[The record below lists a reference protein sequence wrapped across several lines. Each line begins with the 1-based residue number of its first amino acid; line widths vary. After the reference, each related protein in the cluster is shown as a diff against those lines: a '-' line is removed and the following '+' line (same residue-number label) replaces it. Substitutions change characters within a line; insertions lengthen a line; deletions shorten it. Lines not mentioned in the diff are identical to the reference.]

1 MNSELLQIYISGNA
15 TETEKQRVT
24 EWMQES
30 PENMRE
36 YMAQR
41 KLHDIALWR
50 TEPVKT
56 ENKQLKK
63 HFTLRTLWIE
73 TAKIAAIFAVV
84 LLGTYYW
91 SEKHQAEQSESLQSI
106 HVPAGQR
113 AELMLADGTKVW
125 LNSLSTLT
133 FPGHFN
139 GDIRN
144 VKLDGEG
151 YFAVTK
157 NEKQP
162 FIVEVGDIE
171 VKVYGTQFNI
181 STQNKDNIETVL
193 VSGSVSIRHH
203 DQETHLNPSQKAA
216 YTSSG
221 KLTIEEVDVLPYITW
236 KDGNFMFQNES
247 LESVM
252 NKLARWYDLDVFY
265 LNEQTKNIHLSGMM
279 TRYKE
284 VSELFHYFEKISTAR
299 FIIKGRTVTVK

>member
-1 MNSELLQIYISGNA
+1 LNYAESANIS
-15 TETEKQRVT
+15 
-24 EWMQES
+24 
-30 PENMRE
+30 
-36 YMAQR
+36 
-41 KLHDIALWR
+41 
-50 TEPVKT
+50 
-56 ENKQLKK
+56 
-63 HFTLRTLWIE
+63 
-73 TAKIAAIFAVV
+73 TANLINRLEIPRGGEFKI
-84 LLGTYYW
+84 
-91 SEKHQAEQSESLQSI
+91 K
-106 HVPAGQR
+106 
-113 AELMLADGTKVW
+113 LADGTEVW
-125 LNSLSTLT
+125 LNAETELRYPTVFSSLE
-133 FPGHFN
+133 
-139 GDIRN
+139 RR
-144 VKLDGEG
+144 VKLQGEG
-151 YFAVTK
+151 YFKVAK

-265 LNEQTKNIHLSGMM
+265 LNEQTKNLSGMM

>member
-1 MNSELLQIYISGNA
+1 MNA
-15 TETEKQRVT
+15 ETE
-24 EWMQES
+24 
-30 PENMRE
+30 
-36 YMAQR
+36 
-41 KLHDIALWR
+41 
-50 TEPVKT
+50 
-56 ENKQLKK
+56 
-63 HFTLRTLWIE
+63 LRYPTV
-73 TAKIAAIFAVV
+73 F
-84 LLGTYYW
+84 
-91 SEKHQAEQSESLQSI
+91 SSLE
-106 HVPAGQR
+106 R
-113 AELMLADGTKVW
+113 
-125 LNSLSTLT
+125 
-133 FPGHFN
+133 
-139 GDIRN
+139 R
-144 VKLDGEG
+144 VKLQGEG
-151 YFAVTK
+151 YFKVAK

-247 LESVM
+247 LESIM

>member
-1 MNSELLQIYISGNA
+1 MNYAESANIS
-15 TETEKQRVT
+15 
-24 EWMQES
+24 
-30 PENMRE
+30 
-36 YMAQR
+36 
-41 KLHDIALWR
+41 
-50 TEPVKT
+50 
-56 ENKQLKK
+56 
-63 HFTLRTLWIE
+63 
-73 TAKIAAIFAVV
+73 TANLINRLEIPRGGEFKI
-84 LLGTYYW
+84 
-91 SEKHQAEQSESLQSI
+91 K
-106 HVPAGQR
+106 
-113 AELMLADGTKVW
+113 LADGTEVW
-125 LNSLSTLT
+125 LNAETELRSPTVFSSLE
-133 FPGHFN
+133 
-139 GDIRN
+139 RR
-144 VKLDGEG
+144 VKLQGEG
-151 YFAVTK
+151 YFKVAK

-247 LESVM
+247 LESIM

>member
-1 MNSELLQIYISGNA
+1 M
-15 TETEKQRVT
+15 
-24 EWMQES
+24 
-30 PENMRE
+30 
-36 YMAQR
+36 
-41 KLHDIALWR
+41 
-50 TEPVKT
+50 
-56 ENKQLKK
+56 LKMK
-63 HFTLRTLWIE
+63 
-73 TAKIAAIFAVV
+73 
-84 LLGTYYW
+84 
-91 SEKHQAEQSESLQSI
+91 
-106 HVPAGQR
+106 
-113 AELMLADGTKVW
+113 
-125 LNSLSTLT
+125 NSLLLSKSAILKSKYMVPNSISVLKIKTT
-133 FPGHFN
+133 S
-139 GDIRN
+139 
-144 VKLDGEG
+144 K
-151 YFAVTK
+151 
-157 NEKQP
+157 P
-162 FIVEVGDIE
+162 F
-171 VKVYGTQFNI
+171 
-181 STQNKDNIETVL
+181 L